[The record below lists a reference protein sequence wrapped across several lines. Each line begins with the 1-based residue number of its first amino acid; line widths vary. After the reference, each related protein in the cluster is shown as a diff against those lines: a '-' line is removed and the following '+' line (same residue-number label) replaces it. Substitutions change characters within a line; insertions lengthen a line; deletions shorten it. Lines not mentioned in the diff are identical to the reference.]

1 MNEKKLLSIIIPI
14 FNEEKTL
21 LKVLENVQKLKK
33 NVPSIEVIAVNDGS
47 TDNSLKILNENS
59 HLYDSLINNSLN
71 KGKGSAARDGL
82 EVAIGKYI
90 TFQDAD
96 LEYDPNDLIKFLKVI
111 EKFEPDLIIGSRF
124 KYSDYTR
131 SHLFINR
138 MGNFLITFLFNIFY
152 QTTFTDIYSCY
163 ICFKNRLFD
172 HKQLKTDGFEQQ
184 AEMLCKIVKNGKI
197 FFEVPI
203 NYNGRSHED
212 GKKIKFYHIFYVI
225 YQIIIGRFK

>member
-1 MNEKKLLSIIIPI
+1 MLAFLPI
-14 FNEEKTL
+14 NLYQNIGLNPLPALFVVKFNVENISPSFISFLATIDFLTTL
-21 LKVLENVQKLKK
+21 MIFFSSNVGFLKVE
-33 NVPSIEVIAVNDGS
+33 PRAISMF
-47 TDNSLKILNENS
+47 
-59 HLYDSLINNSLN
+59 LI
-71 KGKGSAARDGL
+71 
-82 EVAIGKYI
+82 
-90 TFQDAD
+90 
-96 LEYDPNDLIKFLKVI
+96 DLIKFLKVI

-163 ICFKNRLFD
+163 ICFKKELFD
-172 HKQLKTDGFEQQ
+172 HTLLKTDGFEQQ